1 MASMEATMMRDHEPA
16 PAGDEILSD
25 EEDAAIAAWT
35 LDELDTAESARGSV
49 TRTAMGDDQSG

>member
-1 MASMEATMMRDHEPA
+1 MQRDYEPV

-35 LDELDTAESARGSV
+35 LDELDTAESNRGSV
-49 TRTAMGDDQSG
+49 MRTAMGDDQSG

>member
-1 MASMEATMMRDHEPA
+1 MEATMKRDYEPA

-35 LDELDTAESARGSV
+35 LDDLDPAESNGW
-49 TRTAMGDDQSG
+49 TAMGDDQSG